1 MADSTVP
8 VPVSPAPPPV
18 ARPGALVLGQS
29 GFEDLLVRELT
40 DGGGKVL
47 GKGGGWVHVEGID
60 PAAEWCFA
68 HTVLRDPVEVT
79 GDSVNQLAG
88 RLADWFLAAIR
99 T

>member
-40 DGGGKVL
+40 RLKQHATASEAPG
-47 GKGGGWVHVEGID
+47 
-60 PAAEWCFA
+60 FRS
-68 HTVLRDPVEVT
+68 LREELPPHY
-79 GDSVNQLAG
+79 
-88 RLADWFLAAIR
+88 
-99 T
+99 